1 MLSPAPWEVS
11 SEPQQAEPSL
21 ADIAERLM
29 AEFSGQVNLSVIS
42 RVVQESR
49 KDLQGAPPGALPELT
64 ERLARQRLL
73 AQTGRPVPEDPGD
86 RFPSPRPHHE

>member
-1 MLSPAPWEVS
+1 MLSSTSWETTPV
-11 SEPQQAEPSL
+11 PQQAEPSL

-29 AEFSGQVNLSVIS
+29 AEFCDELDLSVIT

-49 KDLQGAPPGALPELT
+49 RDLQGVPPGALPELT

-73 AQTGRPVPEDPGD
+73 ALTGRPLPEDPGD
-86 RFPSPRPHHE
+86 RFPSPRQNNE